1 MGFLSLLGLMVTG
14 GIALSGT
21 ARNTMSDDREKA
33 KQRELGYI
41 TYYDH
46 RLILRRISDD
56 APLNVVWSEHGKYEV
71 CDKKTYL
78 GKGIYIIDEKV
89 KREWEEEQ
97 KRKEIEK
104 REREYDIYSKSTRF
118 YFELN
123 CKSNITD
130 PERLNKYIYRDNP
143 QQYWYIPYLPF
154 SNYGLEA
161 GRANWSIHVWAGGDL
176 AHGCQIYDSFNKK
189 FVFLLI
195 DFRRDKVTG
204 IEPLEEALRYVIDDL
219 EEGKSYLLDLTEDIV
234 CFQPGIYTVDAIP
247 RCRKGSQVEL
257 PPDHVLL
264 KKTTGYDGPTC
275 EGFAAIKKASDRER
289 QAVEEEY
296 KKELN
301 KTQSSFLSSCLDWQ
315 GNKEART
322 VGRDR

>member
-104 REREYDIYSKSTRF
+104 ENENMIF
-118 YFELN
+118 IVNQLV
-123 CKSNITD
+123 
-130 PERLNKYIYRDNP
+130 
-143 QQYWYIPYLPF
+143 
-154 SNYGLEA
+154 
-161 GRANWSIHVWAGGDL
+161 SI
-176 AHGCQIYDSFNKK
+176 
-189 FVFLLI
+189 
-195 DFRRDKVTG
+195 
-204 IEPLEEALRYVIDDL
+204 
-219 EEGKSYLLDLTEDIV
+219 
-234 CFQPGIYTVDAIP
+234 
-247 RCRKGSQVEL
+247 
-257 PPDHVLL
+257 
-264 KKTTGYDGPTC
+264 
-275 EGFAAIKKASDRER
+275 
-289 QAVEEEY
+289 
-296 KKELN
+296 
-301 KTQSSFLSSCLDWQ
+301 LS
-315 GNKEART
+315 
-322 VGRDR
+322 